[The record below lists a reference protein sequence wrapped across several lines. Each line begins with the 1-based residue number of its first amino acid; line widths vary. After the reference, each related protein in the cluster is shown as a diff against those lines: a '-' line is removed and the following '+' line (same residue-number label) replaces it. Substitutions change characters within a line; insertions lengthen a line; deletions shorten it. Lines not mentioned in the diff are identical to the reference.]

1 MYMLSLCT
9 LIVKMQS
16 CSLSPQIHVTLINL
30 GRVVGAKGGVEKV
43 FCELANQLQ
52 ASGFSVNAVCC
63 DRQEGTPGFPL
74 SDAVNFYNCWR
85 DDLNPFLSR
94 PICNLRSLH
103 TNREL
108 RRSRRAQLLGAMY
121 AAKLRKVL
129 QSLKSDIFICFQPDA
144 TYVIKELLEIPQPTV
159 TMFHMNP
166 RFFARNPEFKLF
178 KRSLEQSSALQVLMP
193 EYIEEC
199 HSILP
204 NANIIHIP
212 NCVIP
217 SATIS
222 KLKNKKII
230 NIGRISKQK
239 QQLLIVE
246 AFSQI
251 ATTYPDWTLELWGEE
266 SENPAY
272 SKQVRCAIS
281 KHRLEKQ
288 ILLMG
293 TTDKMQEKLLDSS
306 IFLFPSESEGLPL
319 ALLEAMTCGLPA
331 IGRQDCP
338 AVNTLIQDNVNGLLA
353 SKTPASVAAAL
364 EHLMSSLPERK
375 RMGEAARFK
384 SLEFSPERVWGS
396 WRELILKTLQQ
407 KQ

>member
-1 MYMLSLCT
+1 MHSLPPT
-9 LIVKMQS
+9 NQV
-16 CSLSPQIHVTLINL
+16 HVTLVNL
-30 GRVVGAKGGVEKV
+30 GRVVDAKGGVEKV

-52 ASGFSVNAVCC
+52 AFGFSVNAVCC

-74 SDAVNFYNCWR
+74 SDAVNFYNCWF

-103 TNREL
+103 PNREL

-129 QSLKSDIFICFQPDA
+129 HSLKSDIFICFQPDA
-144 TYVIKELLEIPQPTV
+144 TYVVKELLQMPQPTV

-178 KRSLEQSSALQVLMP
+178 KRSLEKCSALQVLMP

-199 HSILP
+199 HSVLP

-212 NCVIP
+212 NCVTP
-217 SATIS
+217 STAVS
-222 KLKNKKII
+222 DLKNKKII
-230 NIGRISKQK
+230 NVGRISKQK

-246 AFSQI
+246 AFSKI
-251 ATTYPDWTLELWGEE
+251 ASTHPDWTLELWGEE

-272 SKQVRCAIS
+272 SKQVRNAIS
-281 KHRLEKQ
+281 KNRLEKQ

-331 IGRQDCP
+331 VGRKDCS
-338 AVNTLIQDNVNGLLA
+338 AVNTLIQDQVNGLLT
-353 SKTPASVAAAL
+353 SKDPLSIATAL
-364 EHLMSSLPERK
+364 EYLMSSFPERR
-375 RMGEAARFK
+375 RMGEAARRK
-384 SLEFSPERVWGS
+384 SLEFSPVQVWRS
-396 WRELILKTLQQ
+396 WTELILKILQK
-407 KQ
+407 KQSL

>member
-1 MYMLSLCT
+1 ME
-9 LIVKMQS
+9 
-16 CSLSPQIHVTLINL
+16 SLSPTHVHVTLVNL
-30 GRVVGAKGGVEKV
+30 GRVTGAKGGVEKV

-52 ASGFSVNAVCC
+52 AFGFSVNAVCC
-63 DRQEGTPGFPL
+63 DRQEGAPGFPL
-74 SDAVNFYNCWR
+74 SDTINFHNCWR

-103 TNREL
+103 PNREL
-108 RRSRRAQLLGAMY
+108 RRSRRAKLLGAMY

-129 QSLKSDIFICFQPDA
+129 QSLQSDIFICFQPDA
-144 TYVIKELLEIPQPTV
+144 TYVIKELLKIPQPTV

-199 HSILP
+199 HSVLP

-212 NCVIP
+212 NCVTP
-217 SATIS
+217 STTFS
-222 KLKNKKII
+222 DLKNKKII
-230 NIGRISKQK
+230 NVGRISKQK

-246 AFSQI
+246 AFSQV
-251 ATTYPDWTLELWGEE
+251 AHTYPDWILELWGEE
-266 SENPAY
+266 SENPSYA
-272 SKQVRCAIS
+272 KQVRNAIS
-281 KHRLEKQ
+281 KHSLGKQ

-331 IGRQDCP
+331 IGRNDCP
-338 AVNTLIQDNVNGLLA
+338 AVNTLIQDNVNGLLT
-353 SKTPASVAAAL
+353 SKTPASIASAL

-375 RMGEAARFK
+375 RMGQAARLK
-384 SLEFSPERVWGS
+384 SLEFSPERVWGA
-396 WRELILKTLQQ
+396 WKELILKTLQG
-407 KQ
+407 KQHF

>member
-1 MYMLSLCT
+1 ME
-9 LIVKMQS
+9 
-16 CSLSPQIHVTLINL
+16 SLSSTHVHVTLINL
-30 GRVVGAKGGVEKV
+30 GRVIGAKGGVEKV

-52 ASGFSVNAVCC
+52 TFGFSVNAVCC
-63 DRQEGTPGFPL
+63 DRQEGAPGFPL
-74 SDAVNFYNCWR
+74 SEAVNFYNCWR

-103 TNREL
+103 PNREL
-108 RRSRRAQLLGAMY
+108 RRSRRAHLLGAMY

-129 QSLKSDIFICFQPDA
+129 LSLKSDIFICFQPDA
-144 TYVIKELLEIPQPTV
+144 TYVVKELLEMPQPTV

-166 RFFARNPEFKLF
+166 RFFARNPEFQQF

-199 HSILP
+199 HSVLP
-204 NANIIHIP
+204 SANIIHIP
-212 NCVIP
+212 NCVTP
-217 SATIS
+217 STTVS
-222 KLKNKKII
+222 ELNNKKII
-230 NIGRISKQK
+230 NVGRISKQK

-251 ATTYPDWTLELWGEE
+251 ASIYPDWTLELWGEE
-266 SENPAY
+266 SENPSYA
-272 SKQVRCAIS
+272 KQVRNAIS
-281 KHRLEKQ
+281 KHKLERQ

-293 TTDKMQEKLLDSS
+293 TTDKMPEKLLDSS

-331 IGRQDCP
+331 IGRKDCP
-338 AVNTLIQDNVNGLLA
+338 AVNTLIQNNVNGLLT
-353 SKTPASVAAAL
+353 SKTPASIATAL

-375 RMGEAARFK
+375 RMGEAARLK
-384 SLEFSPERVWGS
+384 SLAFSPERVWRS
-396 WRELILKTLQQ
+396 WKELILATLQ
-407 KQ
+407 KER

>member
-1 MYMLSLCT
+1 ME
-9 LIVKMQS
+9 
-16 CSLSPQIHVTLINL
+16 SLSPTHVHVTLVNL
-30 GRVVGAKGGVEKV
+30 GRVNGAKGGVEKV

-52 ASGFSVNAVCC
+52 AFGFSVNAVCC
-63 DRQEGTPGFPL
+63 DRQEGAPGFPL

-103 TNREL
+103 PNREL
-108 RRSRRAQLLGAMY
+108 RRSRRAQLLGVMY

-129 QSLKSDIFICFQPDA
+129 LSLKSDIFICFQPDA
-144 TYVIKELLEIPQPTV
+144 TYVVKELLEMPQPTV

-166 RFFARNPEFKLF
+166 RFFARNPEFQLF

-199 HSILP
+199 HSVLP
-204 NANIIHIP
+204 SANIIHIP
-212 NCVIP
+212 NCVTP
-217 SATIS
+217 STTVS
-222 KLKNKKII
+222 DLKNKKII
-230 NIGRISKQK
+230 NVGRISKQK

-251 ATTYPDWTLELWGEE
+251 ASTYLDWTLELWGEE
-266 SENPAY
+266 SENPSYA
-272 SKQVRCAIS
+272 KQVRNAIS

-293 TTDKMQEKLLDSS
+293 TTDKMPEKLLDSS

-331 IGRQDCP
+331 IGRKDCP
-338 AVNTLIQDNVNGLLA
+338 AVNTLVQDNVNGLLTSETPSSIA
-353 SKTPASVAAAL
+353 SAL

-375 RMGEAARFK
+375 RMGEAARLK
-384 SLEFSPERVWGS
+384 SLAFSPERVWGS
-396 WRELILKTLQQ
+396 WKELILATLQK
-407 KQ
+407 KQQL

>member
-1 MYMLSLCT
+1 MLSLCT
-9 LIVKMQS
+9 LVIKMQS
-16 CSLSPQIHVTLINL
+16 CSSNSQIHVTLINL

-43 FCELANQLQ
+43 FCALANQLQ
-52 ASGFSVNAVCC
+52 AFGFSVNAVCC
-63 DRQEGTPGFPL
+63 DRQEGVPGFPL

-85 DDLNPFLSR
+85 DDQNPFLSR

-103 TNREL
+103 PNREL
-108 RRSRRAQLLGAMY
+108 RRSRRAKLLGAMY

-129 QSLKSDIFICFQPDA
+129 QSLKSDILICFQPDA
-144 TYVIKELLEIPQPTV
+144 TYVIKELLGMPQPTI

-178 KRSLEQSSALQVLMP
+178 KHSLEQSSALQVLMP
-193 EYIEEC
+193 DYIEEC
-199 HSILP
+199 HSVLP

-212 NCVIP
+212 NCVPP
-217 SATIS
+217 STTVS
-222 KLKNKKII
+222 NLKNKKII
-230 NIGRISKQK
+230 NVGRISKQK

-251 ATTYPDWTLELWGEE
+251 ASTYPDWTLELWGEE
-266 SENPAY
+266 SENPSYA
-272 SKQVRCAIS
+272 KQVRNTIS

-293 TTDKMQEKLLDSS
+293 TTDKMPEKLLDSS

-338 AVNTLIQDNVNGLLA
+338 AVNTLIQDNVNGLLT
-353 SKTPASVAAAL
+353 SKTSASIAAAL
-364 EHLMSSLPERK
+364 EHLMSSWSERK
-375 RMGEAARFK
+375 RMGEAARRK
-384 SLEFSPERVWGS
+384 SFEFSPEQVWGS
-396 WRELILKTLQQ
+396 WKELILEVLQK
-407 KQ
+407 KQSL

>member
-1 MYMLSLCT
+1 M
-9 LIVKMQS
+9 
-16 CSLSPQIHVTLINL
+16 SPQIHVTLINL

-43 FCELANQLQ
+43 FCELANQLH
-52 ASGFSVNAVCC
+52 AFGFSVNAVCC

-85 DDLNPFLSR
+85 DDLNPLLSR

-103 TNREL
+103 PNREL
-108 RRSRRAQLLGAMY
+108 RRSRRAQLLGRMY
-121 AAKLRKVL
+121 AAKLRKVM
-129 QSLKSDIFICFQPDA
+129 QSLKSDFVICFQPDA
-144 TYVIKELLEIPQPTV
+144 TYVVKDLLGMPQPIV

-178 KRSLEQSSALQVLMP
+178 KHSLEQSSALQVLMP

-204 NANIIHIP
+204 NTNIIHIP
-212 NCVIP
+212 NCVTP
-217 SATIS
+217 STTFS
-222 KLKNKKII
+222 DLKNKKII
-230 NIGRISKQK
+230 NVGRISKQK

-246 AFSQI
+246 AFSQV
-251 ATTYPDWTLELWGEE
+251 APTHPDWTLELWGEE
-266 SENPAY
+266 SENPSYA
-272 SKQVRCAIS
+272 KQVRNAIS
-281 KHRLEKQ
+281 KHRLGKQ
-288 ILLMG
+288 IFLMG

-331 IGRQDCP
+331 IGRKDCP
-338 AVNTLIQDNVNGLLA
+338 AVNTLIQDNVNGLLTSQA
-353 SKTPASVAAAL
+353 PESIAAAL

-375 RMGEAARFK
+375 RMGEAARLK
-384 SLEFSPERVWGS
+384 SLKFSPERVWGA
-396 WRELILKTLQQ
+396 WKELILNTLQR
-407 KQ
+407 KQQL

>member
-1 MYMLSLCT
+1 MS
-9 LIVKMQS
+9 
-16 CSLSPQIHVTLINL
+16 
-30 GRVVGAKGGVEKV
+30 
-43 FCELANQLQ
+43 
-52 ASGFSVNAVCC
+52 
-63 DRQEGTPGFPL
+63 
-74 SDAVNFYNCWR
+74 
-85 DDLNPFLSR
+85 LNPPQRKYHPHS
-94 PICNLRSLH
+94 
-103 TNREL
+103 EL
-108 RRSRRAQLLGAMY
+108 RH
-121 AAKLRKVL
+121 
-129 QSLKSDIFICFQPDA
+129 P
-144 TYVIKELLEIPQPTV
+144 
-159 TMFHMNP
+159 
-166 RFFARNPEFKLF
+166 
-178 KRSLEQSSALQVLMP
+178 
-193 EYIEEC
+193 
-199 HSILP
+199 
-204 NANIIHIP
+204 
-212 NCVIP
+212 
-217 SATIS
+217 IS

-251 ATTYPDWTLELWGEE
+251 ATAYPDWTLELWGEE

-396 WRELILKTLQQ
+396 WRELILKTLQK